1 MMFFFS
7 YYNELI
13 KNNTQQAYQLWNEG
27 KGLELIDH
35 TLVHNCPI
43 SEAQRLIHIALLCVQ
58 EDTNNRTTMSLVVL
72 MLGSESINLPKPS
85 VLPPFFV
92 GRFIISDQSSTIEA
106 GIGFAISDQSSKSA
120 SG

>member
-1 MMFFFS
+1 M
-7 YYNELI
+7 NGLI
-13 KNNTQQAYQLWNEG
+13 KNNTQQAYQIWNEG

-35 TLVHNCPI
+35 TLVHNCLI

-58 EDTNNRTTMSLVVL
+58 EDPNDRPTMSLVVL

-85 VLPPFFV
+85 VLPPFSV

-106 GIGFAISDQSSKSA
+106 EIGFATSDQSSTSA